1 MDFERYGRNLEE
13 LLSDLGLKDLFKMK
27 LTLSKA
33 LEIGDRSASEEPA
46 LSLEAL
52 PGYVLNR
59 LMMVNVTARS
69 VKYTPSDHE
78 APAAGPDSDWGNLV
92 KDLDNRNAINPLDI
106 ITAILLCSDNF
117 LQQELVVKMSMCQ
130 FAVPLLLPHCDK
142 QKCTLMLWAMRGV
155 VKKFRPHSLAYPK
168 ASTENNIALTNLPMV
183 SFIRLGEIS
192 MSKSQILNKLLSNPQ
207 QYHDTFVHRDMECGD
222 RPRRISNGLV
232 EITWYLP
239 CGNKNIDVF
248 SEPMAVANCRGDV
261 RSFETQYSFLCH
273 TSAAIFVFFDNLKLD
288 LKYWTVKNVK
298 AQLFLIIN
306 SQGKTISPDTLQK
319 VAADCN
325 IERSNIIMKTNQND
339 ADFVRKLSSTVREVI
354 EKSPQKMSV
363 KDLYGVALELGIQ
376 VDENCNEC
384 LRAEKRADE
393 LTGNIENTLKFK
405 EDQLPLQGEIWK
417 ELSQIE
423 KERCRL
429 KQAGNQEIEHYKSS
443 LERKEKELRERQCGF
458 TMTKAMDCFIAGMAS
473 SRIERSYFLK
483 WMRINLDNLSCKSLS
498 DLREKYREHCQKS
511 VRNKQMIADLDR
523 QISNSSLGIEHFLRE
538 MGQLYESS
546 CSLPEN
552 SSTRKRL
559 EKLPRLCAQM
569 LLDGFPL
576 ELVDGDASNI
586 PIKWVSKVLS
596 ELHSHVNCNSK
607 IRVVTVLGVQSTG
620 KSTLLNTMFGVQ
632 FAVSSGRCTRGAF
645 MLLIGVKEDFREQLG
660 CDFLMVIDTEG
671 LKSPELAQLT
681 DSYEHDNELATLV
694 VGLSDITII
703 NIAMENSAEMKD
715 ILQIV
720 VHTFL
725 RMKEVGKK
733 PCCQFVHQNVADV
746 SAHDNNLRDRQLL
759 LEQLDEV
766 TQVAARMEKKEET
779 MTFTDVMDY
788 DPERNTWYIPGL
800 WHGNPPMAAV
810 SAGYSEAVNEFK
822 SRMVDTL
829 EELKGTR
836 PAHTIP
842 ELLEWTKSLWKA
854 VKYENFIFSFQNSL
868 AADAYTKL
876 CTEFNKWEWEFRK
889 HMYTWVSGAE
899 TSVSNFCTAA
909 LAAQKAFS
917 LDDLL
922 SVLENEVSRELDKGE
937 KQITESLT
945 KYYQRKEDHMYLVE
959 KYREDFMNSVK
970 SLKRELQT
978 TLIMKLET
986 AMNIKKGMAIV
997 ESIKKKHKAIMEGQ
1011 VQKLVKLCRTS
1022 QTPILDQQLEQEFE
1036 KMWTKTTKML
1046 SFKGLKRLNIV
1057 QEVYNLLKSN
1067 LETKGGSVHE
1077 MLSQITHL
1085 DRCGKEQ
1092 FIVSND
1098 DKKYAVRCP
1107 QSAFMHEWIQKIQE
1121 MSDCIIQLSS
1131 QFTEDKLETRTDF
1144 QKTYIVELL
1153 RMIDEHLE
1161 AHRNLQFTAHI
1172 EASLKIHICGHAARK
1187 FQQMHDAFIRD
1198 NDPQQCLQKFKQQYY
1213 TDFKDLFYKRDLC
1226 HRKAQ
1231 EFSTQ
1236 CLKPAVREYVS
1247 KALGPDIVDEMI
1259 TGNKAIDFSTRSFFQ
1274 FSILKKLL
1282 AEDKFENFAGYI
1294 MNYENFVKKWIFNW
1308 IVGALSKSNRIA
1320 VMENYYLKKIIRNIK
1335 EAVMSAKVAV
1345 RSEEEMSIHQF
1356 IKDICGKLSET
1367 LAIPKDDLDAVMVL
1381 NHAKT
1386 EQFFDWLLSSIDEM
1400 EASLS
1405 TEFHSHKDVRTRLTT
1420 MPFKPQDEL
1429 FNRVIGCGKQCPF
1442 CFAPCEAGGKGHTE
1456 HFTSIHRPEG
1466 LRQYKWK
1473 RSRKLVPD
1481 ICSSLVA
1488 SEITFRSAE
1497 TNGKFHPYK
1506 DYQKFYPDWRIQPDT
1521 SIQAS
1526 AYWKYVFAKFNTQ
1539 FAKEYDAQP
1548 ADLPPKW
1555 KSITKEQAMKSLEE
1569 AFMMKKRKNW

>member
-1 MDFERYGRNLEE
+1 MLSFCKTCRCAGETLHDQEEELQPLTSGKTAGRNLEE
-13 LLSDLGLKDLFKMK
+13 LLSDLGLKDLFKTK
-27 LTLSKA
+27 LTVGRA
-33 LEIGDRSASEEPA
+33 LEIGGRSVSEESA

-52 PGYVLNR
+52 PRCVLNR
-59 LMMVNVTARS
+59 LMMVNVAARS
-69 VKYTPSDHE
+69 AKYTPSDHE
-78 APAAGPDSDWGNLV
+78 APAPGPDSDWGNLV
-92 KDLDNRNAINPLDI
+92 KDPDNRNAINPLDV

-117 LQQELVVKMSMCQ
+117 LQHELVVKMSMCQ
-130 FAVPLLLPHCDK
+130 FAVPLLLPHCDT

-168 ASTENNIALTNLPMV
+168 ASIENSIALTNLPMV
-183 SFIRLGEIS
+183 SFIRLGEVS

-222 RPRRISNGLV
+222 CPRRISDGLV

-239 CGNKNIDVF
+239 CGNKNIDIF
-248 SEPMAVANCRGDV
+248 SEPMAVANFRGDV

-288 LKYWTVKNVK
+288 LKYWTIKNVK

-306 SQGKTISPDTLQK
+306 SQGKTISSDMLQK
-319 VAADCN
+319 VATDCN
-325 IERSNIIMKTNQND
+325 IERSNIIMKTKQND

-363 KDLYGVALELGIQ
+363 KDMYDVALELGIQ

-384 LRAEKRADE
+384 QRAKQRADE
-393 LTGNIENTLKFK
+393 LTCNIEDTLKFK
-405 EDQLPLQGEIWK
+405 KDQLPLQAEIWK

-423 KERCRL
+423 KE
-429 KQAGNQEIEHYKSS
+429 
-443 LERKEKELRERQCGF
+443 
-458 TMTKAMDCFIAGMAS
+458 S
-473 SRIERSYFLK
+473 SR
-483 WMRINLDNLSCKSLS
+483 
-498 DLREKYREHCQKS
+498 
-511 VRNKQMIADLDR
+511 
-523 QISNSSLGIEHFLRE
+523 
-538 MGQLYESS
+538 
-546 CSLPEN
+546 
-552 SSTRKRL
+552 
-559 EKLPRLCAQM
+559 
-569 LLDGFPL
+569 
-576 ELVDGDASNI
+576 
-586 PIKWVSKVLS
+586 
-596 ELHSHVNCNSK
+596 

-645 MLLIGVKEDFREQLG
+645 MLLIRVKEDFREQLG

-681 DSYEHDNELATLV
+681 DSYEHDNELAALV

-720 VHTFL
+720 VHAFL
-725 RMKEVGKK
+725 RMTEVGKK

-759 LEQLDEV
+759 LEQLDEM
-766 TQVAARMEKKEET
+766 TQVAARMEKKGET

-788 DPERNTWYIPGL
+788 VPERNTWYIPGL
-800 WHGNPPMAAV
+800 WHGNPPMASV

-822 SRMVDTL
+822 SRMIDTL
-829 EELKGTR
+829 KELKGTR

-842 ELLEWTKSLWKA
+842 ELLGWTKSLWKA

-868 AADAYTKL
+868 VADAYTTL
-876 CTEFNKWEWEFRK
+876 CTEFNKWEWDFRK
-889 HMYTWVSGAE
+889 HMYTWVSEAE
-899 TSVSNFCTAA
+899 TSVLNFGTAA
-909 LAAQKAFS
+909 LTAQKASS

-922 SVLENEVSRELDKGE
+922 SVLENEASHELAKGE
-937 KQITESLT
+937 KQITKSLT
-945 KYYQRKEDHMYLVE
+945 NYYQRKEGHVYLVE

-978 TLIMKLET
+978 ALFMKLET
-986 AMNIKKGMAIV
+986 AMNIKKGMASV
-997 ESIKKKHKAIMEGQ
+997 EGIKKKHKTIMEDQ
-1011 VQKLVKLCRTS
+1011 VQKLVKVCRTS
-1022 QTPILDQQLEQEFE
+1022 QTPISDQQLEQEFE
-1036 KMWTKTTKML
+1036 KMWTETMKML

-1057 QEVYNLLKSN
+1057 QQVYSLLQSN
-1067 LETKGGSVHE
+1067 LETKGG
-1077 MLSQITHL
+1077 
-1085 DRCGKEQ
+1085 
-1092 FIVSND
+1092 
-1098 DKKYAVRCP
+1098 
-1107 QSAFMHEWIQKIQE
+1107 
-1121 MSDCIIQLSS
+1121 
-1131 QFTEDKLETRTDF
+1131 
-1144 QKTYIVELL
+1144 
-1153 RMIDEHLE
+1153 
-1161 AHRNLQFTAHI
+1161 
-1172 EASLKIHICGHAARK
+1172 
-1187 FQQMHDAFIRD
+1187 D
-1198 NDPQQCLQKFKQQYY
+1198 NDPQQCLQKFKQQYC
-1213 TDFKDLFYKRDLC
+1213 TDFRDLFHKRDLC

-1231 EFSTQ
+1231 EFTRQ
-1236 CLKPAVREYVS
+1236 CLEPAVRQYVS
-1247 KALGPDIVDEMI
+1247 KALGPDIVDEMM

-1274 FSILKKLL
+1274 FSILKQLL

-1294 MNYENFVKKWIFNW
+1294 TNYENFVKKWIVNW
-1308 IVGALSKSNRIA
+1308 IVGAFSSTPNRIA
-1320 VMENYYLKKIIRNIK
+1320 VMEDYHLKKIIRNIK

-1345 RSEEEMSIHQF
+1345 RSEEEISICQF
-1356 IKDICGKLSET
+1356 ICGTLSET
-1367 LAIPKDDLDAVMVL
+1367 LVIPKDALDAVMVL

-1400 EASLS
+1400 EESLS
-1405 TEFHSHKDVRTRLTT
+1405 IEFHRHKDVRTRLTT

-1442 CFAPCEAGGKGHTE
+1442 CLAPCEAGGKGHTE

-1466 LRQYKWK
+1466 LRRYRWK
-1473 RSRKLVPD
+1473 RTRKLVPE

-1539 FAKEYDAQP
+1539 FAKEYDAEP
-1548 ADLPPKW
+1548 ADLPPNW